1 MYIIFDAKPSPVAKS
16 EVHSIDGRNHTSTFV
31 AAGTLPLYLSL
42 VRVYFYS
49 LDALVLNSGGA
60 TVSPAAS
67 GNELVT
73 HRNSL
78 LIPILIL
85 LSEC

>member
-1 MYIIFDAKPSPVAKS
+1 MFGSTPWKLGGLETCVVPV
-16 EVHSIDGRNHTSTFV
+16 
-31 AAGTLPLYLSL
+31 

-60 TVSPAAS
+60 MVSPAAS
-67 GNELVT
+67 VNELVT

-78 LIPILIL
+78 FIPILIL